1 MKEIVVDAKIEEFDK
16 VLDFINENLDSIE
29 CPVKAK
35 RQIDISVEEIFVNI
49 AHYAYGSETGQARIS
64 FENVDDPK
72 SVRITFVD
80 RGVPYDPLAKDD
92 PDVSLSIEER
102 EVGGLGIFMAKN
114 LMDEMRYEFKD
125 GCNVLVL
132 TKNM

>member
-64 FENVDDPK
+64 FENADDPK